1 MLSFLLSTPTIML
14 IVWIVFI
21 VVTAII
27 ELETQDLITIW
38 FTLGAVVALIAC
50 ILKAEV
56 ILQFILF
63 LVVSAVAIICTRP
76 LAKRMQSKE
85 IIKTNSDRIIGM
97 TATVTKE
104 ISPENVGEI
113 KIEGR
118 YWRAI
123 PLENEEY
130 SIGDKV
136 LIQAISGTKVIVT
149 DTEPNEEITL

>member
-76 LAKRMQSKE
+76 FAKRMQSKE

-136 LIQAISGTKVIVT
+136 LIKAISGTKVIVT

>member
-21 VVTAII
+21 VVSAII

>member
-76 LAKRMQSKE
+76 FAKRMQSKE

-149 DTEPNEEITL
+149 DTKPNEEITL

>member
-76 LAKRMQSKE
+76 FAKRMQSKE

>member
-97 TATVTKE
+97 TATVTKD